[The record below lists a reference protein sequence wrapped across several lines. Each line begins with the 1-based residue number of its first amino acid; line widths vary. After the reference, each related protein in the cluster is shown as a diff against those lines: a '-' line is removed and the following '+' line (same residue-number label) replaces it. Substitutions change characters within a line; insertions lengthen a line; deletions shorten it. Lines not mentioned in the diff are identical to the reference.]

1 MKEFQGEK
9 TEGGTLKTLMT
20 PEIVSANE
28 LLERPGEE
36 KYLAEWTALVQ
47 EPREVVEQRE
57 DTSLMVF
64 RLGREWL
71 GMSTVTFIEVFE
83 SRPIHKIPH
92 RTNPILMGVTNFRGQ
107 LKLCGNLQQLLEL
120 DPEEK
125 QREKKGPLFYQRMLA
140 AQKEEDFWIFP
151 VDEVWGIF
159 RFELS
164 AMQNVPVTISKS
176 SANYIKGV
184 LSYSDMTIG
193 VLDEEL
199 LFYSLKRCLL

>member
-1 MKEFQGEK
+1 MEGEK
-9 TEGGTLKTLMT
+9 PEEGTFNTLMT
-20 PEIVSANE
+20 PEIISANE
-28 LLERPGEE
+28 LLGRPGDEQ
-36 KYLAEWTALVQ
+36 YLAEWTALVQ
-47 EPREVVEQRE
+47 DPRDVAVQKE

-64 RLGREWL
+64 RLGGEWM

-107 LKLCGNLQQLLEL
+107 LKLCVDLQQLLEL
-120 DPEEK
+120 SPEDNSKTKRDPLVY
-125 QREKKGPLFYQRMLA
+125 RRMLA
-140 AQKEEDFWIFP
+140 AQKEEEFWIFP
-151 VDEVWGIF
+151 VDEVWGIL

-164 AMQNVPVTISKS
+164 QMQNVPVTVSKS
-176 SANYIKGV
+176 SANYMRGV
-184 LSYSDMTIG
+184 LNFSDKTIG